1 MANASFLCMKH
12 RFVVPLATIVPR
24 KVFIKDRKIIYT
36 MNLATLYKKAMDF
49 EFLSLEEGMFLF
61 QQAPLTELMY
71 VANELRKK
79 QVPHGKVT
87 WQIDRNV
94 NTTNVCIA
102 NCKFCNFYRIP
113 GHAEAYITDMPTYRK
128 KIEETIRWGGDQLLL
143 QGGHHPE
150 LGLQFYADTFRQI
163 KKEFPNIKLHTLGPP
178 EVAHITKLEKST
190 HKEVLVALK
199 EAGMDSL
206 PGAGAEILVDRVRRL
221 ISKGKC
227 GAQEWLDIMHEA
239 HKLNI
244 TTSATMMFGHVE
256 TLEER
261 FEHLIKIREVQ
272 SRKPADAKGF
282 LAFIPW
288 TFQDVDTLL
297 ARIRGVHN
305 LTTPEEYLRMIAISR
320 IMLPNI
326 RNIQASWLTVGK
338 QTAQLALHGGAN
350 DFGSI
355 MLEENVVSAAGAPHR
370 FTYKSIQAAIREAG
384 FEPQLRNQ
392 QYEWREI
399 PQLIEEQV
407 VDY

>member
-1 MANASFLCMKH
+1 MTELN
-12 RFVVPLATIVPR
+12 
-24 KVFIKDRKIIYT
+24 
-36 MNLATLYKKAMDF
+36 NLYQKALNL
-49 EFLSLEEGMFLF
+49 EFLTAEEGLFLF
-61 QQAPLTELMY
+61 NHAPLTELMH
-71 VANELRKK
+71 VADELRKK

-113 GHAEAYITDMPTYRK
+113 GHAEAYITDMNTYRE
-128 KIEETIRWGGDQLLL
+128 KIKETLKWGGDQLLL

-150 LGLQFYADTFRQI
+150 LGLKYYVDTFSAI
-163 KKEFPNIKLHTLGPP
+163 KAEFPDIRLHALGPP
-178 EVAHITKLEKST
+178 EVAHITKIEKST
-190 HKEVLVALK
+190 HKEVLQALK
-199 EAGMDSL
+199 EAGLDSL

-221 ISKGKC
+221 VSNGKC
-227 GAQEWLDIMHEA
+227 GAQEWLDVMAEA
-239 HKLNI
+239 HQQNI

-261 FEHLIKIREVQ
+261 SDHLLKIREVQ
-272 SRKPADAKGF
+272 SRKPEHANGF
-282 LAFIPW
+282 LAFIAW

-297 ARIRGVHN
+297 QKIRGVQN
-305 LTTPEEYLRMIAISR
+305 LTTAEEYIRMVAISR

-326 RNIQASWLTVGK
+326 KNIQASWLTVGK
-338 QTAQLALHGGAN
+338 KVAQMCLHGGAN

-370 FTYKSIQAAIREAG
+370 FTYKSMQDAIREAG

-392 QYEWREI
+392 EYKWREL
-399 PQLIEEQV
+399 PQNIEEQV
-407 VDY
+407 INY

>member
-1 MANASFLCMKH
+1 MGEL
-12 RFVVPLATIVPR
+12 
-24 KVFIKDRKIIYT
+24 KD
-36 MNLATLYKKAMDF
+36 LYQKALGF
-49 EFLSLEEGMFLF
+49 EFLTAEEGLFLF
-61 QQAPLTELMY
+61 KEAPLTELMH
-71 VANELRKK
+71 VADQMRIQ

-113 GHAEAYITDMPTYRK
+113 GHPEAYITDMDTYRK
-128 KIEETIRWGGDQLLL
+128 KIRETLKWGGDQLLL

-150 LGLQFYADTFRQI
+150 LRLKYYVDTFRAI
-163 KKEFPNIKLHTLGPP
+163 KAEFPDIRLHALGPP

-190 HKEVLVALK
+190 HTEVLKALK

-221 ISKGKC
+221 VSNGKC
-227 GAQEWLDIMHEA
+227 GAQEWLDVMAAA
-239 HKLNI
+239 HQLNI

-272 SRKPADAKGF
+272 SRKPDHAKGF

-297 ARIRGVHN
+297 AKIRGVQN
-305 LTTPEEYLRMIAISR
+305 MTTPEEYIRMISISR
-320 IMLPNI
+320 IMLPNVK
-326 RNIQASWLTVGK
+326 NIQASWLTVGK
-338 QTAQLALHGGAN
+338 KIAQICLHAGAN

-370 FTYKSIQAAIREAG
+370 FTYKTIQEAIKEGG

-392 QYEWREI
+392 EYDWRTLPES
-399 PQLIEEQV
+399 IEEQV
-407 VDY
+407 INY

>member
-1 MANASFLCMKH
+1 MQ
-12 RFVVPLATIVPR
+12 LA
-24 KVFIKDRKIIYT
+24 D
-36 MNLATLYKKAMDF
+36 LYQKALRF
-49 EFLSLEEGMFLF
+49 EFLSIEEGMFLF
-61 QQAPLTELMY
+61 ENAPLTELMN
-71 VANELRKK
+71 VADELRKI

-128 KIEETIRWGGDQLLL
+128 KIKETLKWGGDQLLL
-143 QGGHHPE
+143 QGGHHPD
-150 LGLQFYADTFRQI
+150 LGLQFYVDTFKAI
-163 KKEFPNIKLHTLGPP
+163 KDEFPTIKIHALGPP

-190 HKEVLVALK
+190 HHEVLKALK

-206 PGAGAEILVDRVRRL
+206 PGAGAEILIDRVRRL

-227 GAQEWLDIMHEA
+227 GADEWLEIMHQA
-239 HKLNI
+239 HKLDI

-261 FEHLIKIREVQ
+261 FIHLVKIREIQ
-272 SRKPADAKGF
+272 AKKPENAKGF

-297 ARIRGVHN
+297 TRIRGVQN
-305 LTTPEEYLRMIAISR
+305 LTTPDEYIRMIAISR
-320 IMLPNI
+320 IMLPNVK
-326 RNIQASWLTVGK
+326 NIQSSWLTVGK
-338 QTAQLALHGGAN
+338 QTAQITLHGGAN

-370 FTYKSIQAAIREAG
+370 FTYKSIQEAIAEAG
-384 FEPQLRNQ
+384 FEPQLRTQ

-399 PQLIEEQV
+399 PSLIEEQV
-407 VDY
+407 IDY

>member
-1 MANASFLCMKH
+1 
-12 RFVVPLATIVPR
+12 
-24 KVFIKDRKIIYT
+24 
-36 MNLATLYKKAMDF
+36 MNVAALYEKALNF
-49 EFLSLEEGMFLF
+49 EFLSVEEGVYLF
-61 QQAPLTELMY
+61 ENSPLTDLMY

-113 GHAEAYITDMPTYRK
+113 GSPDAYITDMPVYRK
-128 KIEETIRWGGDQLLL
+128 KIEETFKYGGDQLLL
-143 QGGHHPE
+143 QGGHHPN
-150 LGLQFYADTFRQI
+150 LGLDFYTTTFRQI
-163 KKEFPNIKLHTLGPP
+163 KQEYPTIKLHALGPP
-178 EVAHITKLEKST
+178 EVAHITKLAKKT
-190 HKEVLVALK
+190 HKEVLIELK
-199 EAGMDSL
+199 NAGLDSL

-227 GAQEWLDIMHEA
+227 GADEWLAIMHEA
-239 HKLNI
+239 HNLNI

-256 TLEER
+256 TIEER
-261 FEHLIKIREVQ
+261 FTHLARIREVQ
-272 SRKPADAKGF
+272 AMKPKDTKGF

-305 LTTPEEYLRMIAISR
+305 LTTSEEYIRMIAMSR

-326 RNIQASWLTVGK
+326 KNIQASWLTVGK
-338 QTAQLALHGGAN
+338 QTAQLCLHAGAN

-355 MLEENVVSAAGAPHR
+355 MIEENVVSAAGAPHR
-370 FTYKSIQAAIREAG
+370 FTYKTIQQAIKEAG

-392 QYEWREI
+392 QYDWRPI
-399 PQLIEEQV
+399 PEMIEEQV
-407 VDY
+407 INY